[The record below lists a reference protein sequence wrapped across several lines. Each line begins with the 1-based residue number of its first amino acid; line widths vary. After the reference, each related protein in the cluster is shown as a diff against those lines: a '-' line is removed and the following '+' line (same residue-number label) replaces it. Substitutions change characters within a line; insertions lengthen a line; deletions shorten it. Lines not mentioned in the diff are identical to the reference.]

1 MNLQPVYLIAVFISL
16 GTLIIF
22 YEINANKI
30 NKNYLMMFLTTLI
43 SNFGYAMSVYSD
55 TLEAAMSGNLVSY
68 IGSIFTILFMFVVVV
83 DMCGKRFFLPL
94 RFFLLAYAIAVS
106 FIIAT
111 TKESNL
117 FFVMPEIIKKH

>member
-43 SNFGYAMSVYSD
+43 SNFGYAMSVYSE
-55 TLEAAMSGNLVSY
+55 TLEAAMAGNLVSY
-68 IGSIFTILFMFVVVV
+68 IGSIFAILFMFVVVGLWSWSI
-83 DMCGKRFFLPL
+83 CAAKGF
-94 RFFLLAYAIAVS
+94 S
-106 FIIAT
+106 FRCVFSFWPT
-111 TKESNL
+111 Q
-117 FFVMPEIIKKH
+117 